1 MTNIKSIFTR
11 QMRKEIVELLR
22 NGIHASNV
30 PYYMDL
36 YIDNILYSDYEELP
50 PAAKIELC
58 TMEADIYL
66 REFGNTSQKE
76 RKLIKDYARLGY
88 SVYEYDD
95 SCMKD
100 GTDML
105 TVIRFWEE
113 LSQSE
118 ENTRHVASTLDSDDD
133 LPF

>member
-1 MTNIKSIFTR
+1 
-11 QMRKEIVELLR
+11 
-22 NGIHASNV
+22 
-30 PYYMDL
+30 
-36 YIDNILYSDYEELP
+36 
-50 PAAKIELC
+50 
-58 TMEADIYL
+58 
-66 REFGNTSQKE
+66 
-76 RKLIKDYARLGY
+76 
-88 SVYEYDD
+88 
-95 SCMKD
+95 MKD